1 MRAGDLK
8 VGTFIEI
15 EGRIY
20 EVVDVERQKVA
31 QRQPHIKTKLK
42 ETITGKVIER
52 TFVSSDEL
60 KSPDV
65 SLRYA
70 KFLYSDGDEFVFI
83 DSETYEEY
91 RFKSEALKDIAVWFI
106 EGVEF
111 QVIVANQSPI
121 AIRLPKVIELEV
133 VDTPPG
139 IRGDT
144 ESGGIKPATLS
155 NGVVI
160 QVPLHVKK
168 GERIKVN
175 PEKNEYLG
183 RA

>member
-70 KFLYSDGDEFVFI
+70 KFLYSDSSF
-83 DSETYEEY
+83 
-91 RFKSEALKDIAVWFI
+91 L
-106 EGVEF
+106 
-111 QVIVANQSPI
+111 
-121 AIRLPKVIELEV
+121 L
-133 VDTPPG
+133 
-139 IRGDT
+139 
-144 ESGGIKPATLS
+144 IKK
-155 NGVVI
+155 
-160 QVPLHVKK
+160 HM
-168 GERIKVN
+168 
-175 PEKNEYLG
+175 KNTG
-183 RA
+183 SRVRP